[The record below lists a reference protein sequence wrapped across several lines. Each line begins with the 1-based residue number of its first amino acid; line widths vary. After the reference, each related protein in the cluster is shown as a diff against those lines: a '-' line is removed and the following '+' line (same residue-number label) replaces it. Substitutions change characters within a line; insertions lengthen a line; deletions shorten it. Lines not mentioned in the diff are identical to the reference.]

1 MTRTRTLVVATA
13 AACAAALWGML
24 ANAWLVGHDR
34 IGLLGVELCD
44 GFCEVKSWTDL
55 HAPRELFWLSGLTL
69 LGAIHTISFSVH
81 ALVQLHRDRRERI
94 RVGWTVASA
103 VSTLVPA
110 AIFLVRAHTL
120 LRGESATLGYAPFV
134 TAAGVI
140 AAAVLVWR
148 LRTVR

>member
-1 MTRTRTLVVATA
+1 MSRTRTLVVATA
-13 AACAAALWGML
+13 AACVAALWGML

-34 IGLLGVELCD
+34 IGLMGVEMCAD
-44 GFCEVKSWTDL
+44 YCEVKSWSDL
-55 HAPRELFWLSGLTL
+55 HAPSELLWLGGLTL
-69 LGAIHTISFSVH
+69 LGAIHTIGFSVH

-94 RVGWTVASA
+94 RVRWTIASA
-103 VSTLVPA
+103 VSTIIPGV
-110 AIFLVRAHTL
+110 IFLVRAHTL
-120 LRGESATLGYAPFV
+120 LRGEAATLGYAPFV